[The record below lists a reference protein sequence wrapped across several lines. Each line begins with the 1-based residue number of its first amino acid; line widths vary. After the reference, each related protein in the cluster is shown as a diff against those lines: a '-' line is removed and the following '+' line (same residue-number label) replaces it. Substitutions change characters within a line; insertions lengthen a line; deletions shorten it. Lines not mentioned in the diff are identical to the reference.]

1 MSGRP
6 PPITIPPI
14 TIPERQT
21 SRNSNLERNLGIRIV
36 NSGRQTEPYII
47 PDYSSCRYIKKYP
60 DGTEEYGRM
69 RNGQFVRDEIMNGGI
84 KKRKTMKRKLKKRKT
99 SKRKHYRV

>member
-1 MSGRP
+1 MSRRP

-47 PDYSSCRYIKKYP
+47 PDYSSCRYIKKHP
-60 DGTEEYGRM
+60 DGTEEYGKM
-69 RNGQFVRDEIMNGGI
+69 KNGQFVANVIVSGGV
-84 KKRKTMKRKLKKRKT
+84 KKRKT
-99 SKRKHYRV
+99 SKRKTLKRKTIKRKHYRV